1 MESGKQRPGGLLAGA
16 LEARYRLAPMRM
28 VYNIGSFPVV
38 TKDYMR
44 LLGFEVGE
52 PIRPNTRSTL
62 DSMAKLKELL
72 EDLGAER
79 LA

>member
-1 MESGKQRPGGLLAGA
+1 
-16 LEARYRLAPMRM
+16 MRM